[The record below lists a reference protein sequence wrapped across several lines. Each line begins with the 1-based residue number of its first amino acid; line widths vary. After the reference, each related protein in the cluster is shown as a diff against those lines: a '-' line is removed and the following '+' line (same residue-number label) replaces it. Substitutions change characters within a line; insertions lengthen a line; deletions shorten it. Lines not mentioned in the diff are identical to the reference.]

1 MDIRQKF
8 TKKIIRE
15 TFLAMLEEM
24 SLQKITVKEL
34 CARAEINRATFY
46 KYYQNPEDL
55 LEALEREQLDSLQ
68 QKLDKADAGNLQ
80 DIFRVTLSDIK
91 ENYATYK
98 IIFSENGDMSF
109 REKIFALCYDENMKV
124 IRSYFPT
131 MQAEQQEWLYYFIAE
146 GCNGVLNRWMAGGSV
161 SSIDEVIDF
170 VEKIIADIN
179 ISLPKSFVL

>member
-80 DIFRVTLSDIK
+80 DTFRVTLSDIK
-91 ENYATYK
+91 EK
-98 IIFSENGDMSF
+98 
-109 REKIFALCYDENMKV
+109 
-124 IRSYFPT
+124 
-131 MQAEQQEWLYYFIAE
+131 
-146 GCNGVLNRWMAGGSV
+146 
-161 SSIDEVIDF
+161 
-170 VEKIIADIN
+170 
-179 ISLPKSFVL
+179 